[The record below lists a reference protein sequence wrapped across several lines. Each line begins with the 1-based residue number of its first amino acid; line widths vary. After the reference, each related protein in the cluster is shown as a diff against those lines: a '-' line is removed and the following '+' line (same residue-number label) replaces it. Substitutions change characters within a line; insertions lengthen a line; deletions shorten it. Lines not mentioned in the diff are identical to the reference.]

1 MQSHTPSVNL
11 LKSKDNNY
19 IDKFIS
25 WALTIGRMVIILTET
40 IALVAFLYR
49 FILDRQ
55 IIDQKDRITQTAAQ
69 LKLYDQSEKNFR
81 NLQGR
86 LDLINKLEKQA
97 PEQITLFSDIVNNTP
112 KGMTM
117 TTINVS
123 SIGIHVDANV
133 QSIAALTKF
142 VNTLKQDPRILSVSI
157 DKIENKTLD
166 ATIVVGVSAKL
177 HQKPEIA
184 KKK

>member
-55 IIDQKDRITQTAAQ
+55 IIDQKDRIAQNAAQ
-69 LKLYDQSEKNFR
+69 LKLYEQSEKDFR
-81 NLQGR
+81 NLQSR
-86 LDLINKLEKQA
+86 LDLIGKLEKQA
-97 PEQITLFSDIVNNTP
+97 PEQITLFSDIITNTP

-123 SIGIHVDANV
+123 SNGIHIDANV
-133 QSIAALTKF
+133 QSVASLTKF
-142 VNTLKQDPRILSVSI
+142 VNTLKQNPRVLTVSI

-166 ATIVVGVSAKL
+166 AVIVVGISAKL
-177 HQKPEIA
+177 HQKIDITA
-184 KKK
+184 KK